1 MKKILSF
8 IVFLFV
14 FILSTSC
21 AKESKINVEKDLF
34 LLSYEAVYE
43 KDGSYTLSNLY
54 ASSIDPI
61 GDIYNT
67 YVEKDVIRYS
77 STNAVLWQYTLSGY
91 FTVNKGISCEC
102 YDASYK
108 YNINDSNWIVSNCST
123 TYYDNVA
130 NGKGTFKQNFLF
142 LTTKIMEIDLYLSCD
157 KYGNFS

>member
-61 GDIYNT
+61 SDIYNT

-77 STNAVLWQYTLSGY
+77 STNAVLWQYTLS
-91 FTVNKGISCEC
+91 
-102 YDASYK
+102 
-108 YNINDSNWIVSNCST
+108 
-123 TYYDNVA
+123 
-130 NGKGTFKQNFLF
+130 
-142 LTTKIMEIDLYLSCD
+142 CD

>member
-21 AKESKINVEKDLF
+21 AKESKIN
-34 LLSYEAVYE
+34 
-43 KDGSYTLSNLY
+43 
-54 ASSIDPI
+54 
-61 GDIYNT
+61 
-67 YVEKDVIRYS
+67 VEKDVIRYS